1 MTSAPVRPRTPADVL
16 AEVAALSYDTA
27 EETAQVMGM
36 TPGQIARAL
45 HAAGRPDI
53 AGPFRRAA
61 RRARR
66 AAP

>member
-1 MTSAPVRPRTPADVL
+1 VTSPTARPRTPADVL
-16 AEVAALSYDTA
+16 AEVAALSYGTA
-27 EETAQVMGM
+27 EETATVMGM
-36 TPGQIARAL
+36 TPDQIARAL